1 MNCCL
6 TVSALKLW
14 CVQTYLLFVVDHVS
28 EARHW
33 QFPCSWASFATFIM
47 SKSSRIVPFHSNN
60 SWIALESIPSSQGRT
75 KVLFQSH
82 QQQRHFLFSYLFPLE
97 EGSERKNTCWPNDQH
112 LPLLKTNELACHLK
126 STYLAIWCHWHV
138 CTLWRSIITLR
149 NDLLFW
155 VIPGGA
161 QCLQNIQTLAKQIYC
176 QYLSFFFLQ
185 NLLQNWHQI
194 IWNYCAKSKVC
205 FLWV

>member
-1 MNCCL
+1 ML
-6 TVSALKLW
+6 QKLATGNSHAVELLLPHSS
-14 CVQTYLLFVVDHVS
+14 CQSLVRLFLFILITAGLLYSLYLLHRGEQKFCIS
-28 EARHW
+28 L
-33 QFPCSWASFATFIM
+33 IN
-47 SKSSRIVPFHSNN
+47 SKDIFSS
-60 SWIALESIPSSQGRT
+60 LT
-75 KVLFQSH
+75 
-82 QQQRHFLFSYLFPLE
+82 LFPLE

-155 VIPGGA
+155 VIPRGA

-185 NLLQNWHQI
+185 NLFQNWHQI
-194 IWNYCAKSKVC
+194 I
-205 FLWV
+205 

>member
-14 CVQTYLLFVVDHVS
+14 CVQTCLLFVVDHVS
-28 EARHW
+28 EAWHW

-82 QQQRHFLFSYLFPLE
+82 QQQRHFLFLFVSIGGRKWE
-97 EGSERKNTCWPNDQH
+97 KERLLAKWPATTITQNKWACLPPQKH
-112 LPLLKTNELACHLK
+112 LFGNMVPLACLHTLK
-126 STYLAIWCHWHV
+126 EHHHPSKWPVILSNSWGG
-138 CTLWRSIITLR
+138 SI
-149 NDLLFW
+149 F
-155 VIPGGA
+155 
-161 QCLQNIQTLAKQIYC
+161 AKYTNP
-176 QYLSFFFLQ
+176 S
-185 NLLQNWHQI
+185 
-194 IWNYCAKSKVC
+194 
-205 FLWV
+205 